1 MIHLEYAGSRAMIS
15 QHGISFKQGKEDKF
29 IYLPYIYEI
38 LNSVNNNYEH
48 NKKHSYQ
55 IKIDNLA
62 YEKLYLYLISI
73 NPNIN
78 NEIEERLNNYLKHL
92 DEEEQEV
99 LNRVNLSDFEK
110 DVYISNLKLMR
121 NYKTQRAKNKIFYF
135 YCTKAIVEIIKTNKI
150 KKIDLPFNEK
160 FWHVLKTIQGK
171 LALEKIVSNIS
182 TQEED
187 NILLIKLTTNIY

>member
-1 MIHLEYAGSRAMIS
+1 MIHLEYIGSRAVIS
-15 QHGISFKQGKEDKF
+15 QHGISFKEGKKDKF
-29 IYLPYIYEI
+29 IYLPYVYEI
-38 LNSVNNNYEH
+38 LNSINSSYEL

-62 YEKLYLYLISI
+62 YEKLYLYLISV

-78 NEIEERLNNYLKHL
+78 TEIEDRLNNYLNHL

-99 LNRVNLSDFEK
+99 SNRVSLSDFEK
-110 DVYISNLKLMR
+110 NVYISNLKLMR
-121 NYKTQRAKNKIFYF
+121 NYKIQRAKNKIFYF

-150 KKIDLPFNEK
+150 KKIELPFSEK

-171 LALEKIVSNIS
+171 LALEKITSNIS
-182 TQEED
+182 TQEKD
-187 NILLIKLTTNIY
+187 DILLINLTTNIY